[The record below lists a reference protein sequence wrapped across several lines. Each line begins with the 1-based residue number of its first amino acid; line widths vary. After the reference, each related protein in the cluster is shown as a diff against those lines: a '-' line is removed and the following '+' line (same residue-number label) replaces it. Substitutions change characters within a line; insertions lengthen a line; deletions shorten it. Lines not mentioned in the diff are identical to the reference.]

1 MSIVVDWKAINTS
14 SPEQIEN
21 IRVEVIKEKRRVEE
35 DYFKV
40 KEQYDAKS
48 REIITLEGQR
58 KDLQIT
64 MSKARHLIKMLQ
76 SDEEVLRSKF
86 WNVKRG

>member
-1 MSIVVDWKAINTS
+1 MNIDWNKVNTMT
-14 SPEQIEN
+14 PEQIEN
-21 IRVEVIKEKRRVEE
+21 VRVEVIKEKRLAE
-35 DYFKV
+35 DNYFKV

-48 REIITLEGQR
+48 RGIITMEGEK

-86 WNVKRG
+86 WHAKKG